1 MTHCLIFEA
10 SSIHDYLSASG
21 RLRHI
26 VGASELIESLC
37 GATLDEVIE
46 ALDLHE
52 KLVFSRRAGGVFQAY
67 ADSRAPLE
75 QLAAVWSLRVREVVP
90 GLPFKLAL
98 GEGADWKSASKAA
111 RDQADGSRGLSERS
125 LPLATPFSAR
135 HALTGEAATDVLRGE
150 SIDAATARKL
160 QAADA
165 KANRLGQRYLP
176 GSTWGDWPL
185 DLSAEEGGKSRQVF
199 PFLDQEQSLALL
211 VADGNGLGQLLIRLF
226 EEAGGLPD
234 RDYAA
239 HLLEFSRNLEEATTA
254 AAQRAVR
261 EVVEPQRDAGSGI
274 LPMRPILLGGDDVV
288 VLIRADLA
296 LPFAE
301 AFARAFEQ
309 ETGARLKDPLTASMA
324 LVWFGRRQPIAQV
337 QALAYGLLKKVA
349 KAQVKQAFP
358 AACVAPAALAWH
370 RLTVAEIGSVDS
382 VSQHDWHFDTARGRV
397 QAAGLP
403 YLLGDPPGP
412 AEPGSRVG
420 SLVALKAVRDS
431 LRQAPEAR
439 SRLREVLGLLPHDL
453 PAAEF
458 RLRRWCEIDSDK
470 AALIYG
476 QLRAVFGESA
486 EPDPSLPVL
495 LRRGGGSPFTPLGDV
510 LALLSAEATPPAE
523 GSQP

>member
-1 MTHCLIFEA
+1 MAHCLIFEA
-10 SSIHDYLSASG
+10 SSIHDYLCASG

-37 GATLDEVIE
+37 GHTLDEVLK
-46 ALDLHE
+46 ALDLSE

-67 ADSRAPLE
+67 ADSKAPLE

-98 GEGADWKSASKAA
+98 GEGGDWKSASEAA
-111 RDQADGSRGLSERS
+111 RRHADGSRGLSERS

-135 HALTGEAATDVLRGE
+135 HARTGEAATEALHGE
-150 SIDAATARKL
+150 ALDAATARKL
-160 QAADA
+160 QAANAED
-165 KANRLGQRYLP
+165 NRLGQRYLP
-176 GSTWGDWPL
+176 GSSWRDWPL
-185 DLSAEEGGKSRQVF
+185 DLSAEDGGSQMF
-199 PFLDQEQSLALL
+199 PFLGQEQSLALL

-226 EEAGGLPD
+226 EEAGRLPD

-239 HLLEFSRNLEEATTA
+239 HLLEFSSNIEEATTA

-301 AFARAFEQ
+301 ALARAFEQ
-309 ETGARLKDPLTASMA
+309 ETGARLGQPLTASMA

-358 AACVAPAALAWH
+358 AARIAPAALAWH

-382 VSQHDWHFDTARGRV
+382 VSQHDWHFDTVRGRV

-403 YLLGDPPGP
+403 YLLGDPPGT

-420 SLVALKAVRDS
+420 SLAALKALRDS
-431 LRQAPEAR
+431 LRHAPEAR

-453 PAAEF
+453 SAAEF

-476 QLRAVFGESA
+476 QLRAVFDDPA

-510 LALLSAEATPPAE
+510 LALLSEEATQPSE